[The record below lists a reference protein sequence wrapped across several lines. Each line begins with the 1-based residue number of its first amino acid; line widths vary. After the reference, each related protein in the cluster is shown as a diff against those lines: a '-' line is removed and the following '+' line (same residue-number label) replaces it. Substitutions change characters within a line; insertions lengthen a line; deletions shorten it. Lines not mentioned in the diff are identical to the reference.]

1 MTSLTSFARK
11 PTVFISSTCY
21 DLKQIRSD
29 LKKVIENDL
38 GFEVLLSEY
47 SSFPIDPSLGTV
59 DNCLRVVQE
68 RADIFILII
77 GNRYGYQTDSG
88 KSVTNLEYL
97 RAKEK
102 GIPIYAFID
111 KKVIQGI
118 PLWKDNPDGNFNT
131 LVDNSEL
138 FRFVEQVMY
147 EDSIWS
153 YEYELAEQISE
164 RLKFQFAY
172 LFYDSLSLRK
182 QIISKN
188 FSKKIMMRSPK
199 AIQIILEK
207 PNAWEYLFFIQILL
221 DSLEAGDELKKDLE
235 YEVFLDFPSPINEE
249 RQIFEW
255 ISEKNNQI
263 MKLAN
268 SLSNLLNHAFAKAI
282 GDPGIPSDLDFLV
295 YIAEKW
301 GSIYCSILKWELD
314 LMSINV
320 PESTEK
326 IVSSL
331 RKISQSLIADID
343 VFKNQLVE
351 SLDQI
356 TKHKPTEQPLVIDLK
371 MTLNA
376 PDFTEFT
383 QELNVLKVRLGIE

>member
-1 MTSLTSFARK
+1 MTSFARK

-326 IVSSL
+326 IVYSL

>member
-1 MTSLTSFARK
+1 MSSFARK

-21 DLKQIRSD
+21 DLKQIRSA
-29 LKKVIENDL
+29 LKNVIENDL

-77 GNRYGYQTDSG
+77 GNRYGYQTDNG

-118 PLWKDNPDGNFNT
+118 PLWKDNPEANFDS
-131 LVDNSEL
+131 LVDNPEL

-153 YEYELAEQISE
+153 YEYELAEEISE
-164 RLKFQFAY
+164 RLKFQLAY

-182 QIISKN
+182 KLVSKN
-188 FSKKIMMRSPK
+188 FSKKIMALSPN
-199 AIQIILEK
+199 ILQIVLEK
-207 PNAWEYLFFIQILL
+207 PNAWEYIFFIQILL
-221 DSLEAGDELKKDLE
+221 EFLGEADELKKDLR
-235 YEVFLDFPSPINEE
+235 YEIILEFPNPITEDGD
-249 RQIFEW
+249 IFEW
-255 ISEKNNQI
+255 ISYKYNQI
-263 MKLAN
+263 LKLTNA
-268 SLSNLLNHAFAKAI
+268 LSNLVNVAFPEAL
-282 GDPGIPSDLDFLV
+282 GDTGTRGDIDFLL

-301 GSIYCSILKWELD
+301 KSIYCSILKWELE
-314 LMSINV
+314 LISISV
-320 PESTEK
+320 PENTQK
-326 IVSSL
+326 LVYSL
-331 RKISQSLIADID
+331 RKVSQSLITDID
-343 VFKNQLVE
+343 EFKIKLSD
-351 SLDQI
+351 SLDKI
-356 TKHKPTEQPLVIDLK
+356 ANHRPDEETLTINLVMEFTK
-371 MTLNA
+371 
-376 PDFTEFT
+376 PDFTEFNK
-383 QELNVLKVRLGIE
+383 ELEILKQKLGIS

>member
-1 MTSLTSFARK
+1 MSSLARK

-21 DLKQIRSD
+21 DLKQIRSA
-29 LKKVIENDL
+29 LKNVIENDL

-77 GNRYGYQTDSG
+77 GNRYGYQTDNG

-118 PLWKDNPDGNFNT
+118 PLWKDNPEANFDS

-153 YEYELAEQISE
+153 YEYELAEEISE
-164 RLKFQFAY
+164 RLKFQLAY
-172 LFYDSLSLRK
+172 LFYDSLSLRQK
-182 QIISKN
+182 LVPKN
-188 FSKKIMMRSPK
+188 FSKKIMALSPN
-199 AIQIILEK
+199 ILQIVLEK
-207 PNAWEYLFFIQILL
+207 PNAWEYIFFIQILL
-221 DSLEAGDELKKDLE
+221 EFLGEADELKKDLR
-235 YEVFLDFPSPINEE
+235 YEIILEFPNPITEDGD
-249 RQIFEW
+249 IFEW
-255 ISEKNNQI
+255 ISYKYNQI
-263 MKLAN
+263 LKLTNA
-268 SLSNLLNHAFAKAI
+268 LSNLVNVAFPEAL
-282 GDPGIPSDLDFLV
+282 GDTGTRGDIDFLL

-301 GSIYCSILKWELD
+301 KSIYCSILKWELE
-314 LMSINV
+314 LISISV
-320 PESTEK
+320 PENTQK
-326 IVSSL
+326 LVYSL
-331 RKISQSLIADID
+331 RKVSQALITDID
-343 VFKNQLVE
+343 DFKIKLSD
-351 SLDQI
+351 SLDKI
-356 TKHKPTEQPLVIDLK
+356 ANHIPGEQTLTIDLVMK
-371 MTLNA
+371 FTK
-376 PDFTEFT
+376 PDFTEFNK
-383 QELNVLKVRLGIE
+383 ELEILKQKLGIN

>member
-1 MTSLTSFARK
+1 MSSFARK

-29 LKKVIENDL
+29 LKNVIENDL
-38 GFEVLLSEY
+38 GLEALLSEY

-77 GNRYGYQTDSG
+77 GNRYGYQTDNG

-118 PLWKDNPDGNFNT
+118 SLWKDNPAGNFDS

-188 FSKKIMMRSPK
+188 FSKKIMMCSPK

-235 YEVFLDFPSPINEE
+235 YEVVLDFPSPIIEE

-282 GDPGIPSDLDFLV
+282 GAPGIPSDLDFLV

-326 IVSSL
+326 IVRSL

-343 VFKNQLVE
+343 VYKNQLVE

-356 TKHKPTEQPLVIDLK
+356 TNHKPTEQPLVIDLA
-371 MTLNA
+371 MILNA

-383 QELNVLKVRLGIE
+383 RELSILKLRLGIE

>member
-1 MTSLTSFARK
+1 M
-11 PTVFISSTCY
+11 
-21 DLKQIRSD
+21 
-29 LKKVIENDL
+29 
-38 GFEVLLSEY
+38 LLSEY

-77 GNRYGYQTDSG
+77 GNRYGYQTGSG

-111 KKVIQGI
+111 KKVIQGV
-118 PLWKDNPDGNFNT
+118 PLWKDNPDGNFNS

-147 EDSIWS
+147 EDSTWS
-153 YEYELAEQISE
+153 YEYELTEQISE

-188 FSKKIMMRSPK
+188 FSKKIMMRRPK

-221 DSLEAGDELKKDLE
+221 DYLESGDELKKDLE
-235 YEVFLDFPSPINEE
+235 YEVFLEFPSPINEE

-263 MKLAN
+263 MRLAN
-268 SLSNLLNHAFAKAI
+268 SFSNLLNHAFAKAI
-282 GDPGIPSDLDFLV
+282 GDSGIPSDLDFLV

-326 IVSSL
+326 IVNSL

-343 VFKNQLVE
+343 VFKTHLVE
-351 SLDQI
+351 SREQI
-356 TKHKPTEQPLVIDLK
+356 INHIPTEQRLVINIE

-383 QELNVLKVRLGIE
+383 RELNILKLRLGNE

>member
-1 MTSLTSFARK
+1 MSSFARK

-29 LKKVIENDL
+29 LKNVIENDL

-77 GNRYGYQTDSG
+77 GNRYGYQTDNG

-111 KKVIQGI
+111 KKVIQGM
-118 PLWKDNPDGNFNT
+118 PLWKDNPEGNFDS

-147 EDSIWS
+147 EDSTWS

-182 QIISKN
+182 KLVQKN
-188 FSKKIMMRSPK
+188 FSKKIMALSPN
-199 AIQIILEK
+199 ILQIILEK
-207 PNAWEYLFFIQILL
+207 PDAWEYIFFIQILL
-221 DSLEAGDELKKDLE
+221 EFLGEADELKKDLR
-235 YEVFLDFPSPINEE
+235 YEIILEFPNPITEDGE
-249 RQIFEW
+249 IFEW
-255 ISEKNNQI
+255 ISYKYNQI
-263 MKLAN
+263 LKLTN
-268 SLSNLLNHAFAKAI
+268 GLSNLVNVAFPEAI
-282 GDPGIPSDLDFLV
+282 GDPGTRGDIDFLL

-301 GSIYCSILKWELD
+301 KSIYCSIIKWELE
-314 LMSINV
+314 LISISV
-320 PESTEK
+320 PENTQEL
-326 IVSSL
+326 VYSL
-331 RKISQSLIADID
+331 RKISQSLIINID
-343 VFKNQLVE
+343 DFKRKLFN
-351 SLDQI
+351 SLEKI
-356 TKHKPTEQPLVIDLK
+356 ANHTPGEQTLIIDLV
-371 MTLNA
+371 MEFTE
-376 PDFTEFT
+376 PDFTEFNK
-383 QELNVLKVRLGIE
+383 ELEILKQKLEIS